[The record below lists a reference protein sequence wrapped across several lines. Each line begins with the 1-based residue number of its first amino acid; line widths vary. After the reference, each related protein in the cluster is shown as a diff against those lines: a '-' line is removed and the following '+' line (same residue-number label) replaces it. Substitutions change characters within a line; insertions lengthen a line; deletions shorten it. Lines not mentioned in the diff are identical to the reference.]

1 MHVGLNEGSDSSN
14 VSVRWLKTRTHCSY
28 MDATQIYASD
38 KIFTD
43 VSGYGVHDTVWI
55 NWLCAVSYRM

>member
-1 MHVGLNEGSDSSN
+1 
-14 VSVRWLKTRTHCSY
+14 

-43 VSGYGVHDTVWI
+43 VSGYGVHDTVWM
-55 NWLCAVSYRM
+55 NWLWVVSYRV